1 MSNLLQRTRTGPT
14 DAAPRSRAVPA
25 GLAHLSLACFAL
37 AWLPGLATAQTAE
50 RDRALLD
57 ATAFGGEIVAVEILP
72 LEERAATRDA
82 LADAL
87 TEINEV
93 EALFDPYG
101 EFPRSLGALN
111 RGAGGEPV
119 PLDDRVVEALR
130 RSLLFCI
137 WSENAHGPL
146 GGVLYGAWSLRRPAG
161 GSPDP
166 RFVQQA
172 LEAASCDGLDL
183 DPEASTGRLAAGAR
197 ADLWGFAKG
206 YAVDRAVFRLR
217 AAGATSGW
225 VQIGDVVRAFQD
237 GSDQAGWQVTLD
249 GTGPEDHLVE
259 RIVLHNRAI
268 ALAAKDQRPSLR
280 IAGADWPPYLDQRT
294 GTPIQDKTAVFV
306 ATEEAIDAQGLAVAL
321 FVQNHREGQYRAGQ
335 LSPRPAIKWLL
346 GTIEPPVENS
356 RGWADLPKWRPRQG
370 AAARLPG
377 L

>member
-1 MSNLLQRTRTGPT
+1 MNKRATAS
-14 DAAPRSRAVPA
+14 RSTSVRCTTVLCVRVLFVCLA
-25 GLAHLSLACFAL
+25 GLTSVV
-37 AWLPGLATAQTAE
+37 GAQVADTE
-50 RDRALLD
+50 RALLD
-57 ATAFGGEIVAVEILP
+57 ATAFGGEIVAIEILP
-72 LEERAATRDA
+72 LGERAATRDA

-87 TEINEV
+87 TEINEI
-93 EALFDPYG
+93 EALFDPHG
-101 EFPRSLGALN
+101 EFPRGLGALN
-111 RGAGGEPV
+111 RGSGSEPV

-166 RFVQQA
+166 RFIAQA
-172 LEAASCDGLDL
+172 LEAASCDGLEL
-183 DPEASTGRLAAGAR
+183 DPDAATGRLVAGAR
-197 ADLWGFAKG
+197 ADLWGFTRG

-237 GSDQAGWQVTLD
+237 GDDQAGWQVTLD
-249 GTGPEDHLVE
+249 ATDPKDHLVE
-259 RIVLHNRAI
+259 RIVLHNRAV
-268 ALAAKDQRPSLR
+268 ALASRSQRPKLR
-280 IAGADWPPYLDQRT
+280 IAGADWAPYLDQRT

-306 ATEEAIDAQGLAVAL
+306 ATDEAIDAQGLAVAL

-346 GTIEPPVENS
+346 GTLEPPVENS
-356 RGWADLPKWRPRQG
+356 RGWADLPKWRPRAG
-370 AAARLPG
+370 AVARPPDR
-377 L
+377 

>member
-1 MSNLLQRTRTGPT
+1 MSQPRQPVGSRTLGKGRASRLGP
-14 DAAPRSRAVPA
+14 
-25 GLAHLSLACFAL
+25 LASLLACLAFADL
-37 AWLPGLATAQTAE
+37 AGAQTAD

-57 ATAFGGEIVAVEILP
+57 ATAFGGAVVAIEILP

-93 EALFDPYG
+93 EALLDPYG
-101 EFPRSLGALN
+101 AFPRGLGALN
-111 RGAGGEPV
+111 RGAGSDPV

-166 RFVQQA
+166 RFIEQA
-172 LEAASCDGLDL
+172 LEAASCDGLAL
-183 DPEASTGRLAAGAR
+183 DPSTSTGRLAAGVR
-197 ADLWGFAKG
+197 ADLWGFARG
-206 YAVDRAVFRLR
+206 YAVDRATFRLR

-237 GSDQAGWQVTLD
+237 GADQLGWQVTLD
-249 GTGPEDHLVE
+249 ATDPKDHLIE

-268 ALAAKDQRPSLR
+268 ALTSKDHRPALR
-280 IAGADWPPYLDQRT
+280 IAGADWAPYLDQRT
-294 GTPIQDKTAVFV
+294 GLPIQDKTAVFV
-306 ATEEAIDAQGLAVAL
+306 ATDEAIDAQGLSVAL

-346 GTIEPPVENS
+346 GTLDPPVINS
-356 RGWADLPKWRPRQG
+356 RDWADLPKWRPRQG
-370 AAARLPG
+370 ALANPPPLP
-377 L
+377 

>member
-1 MSNLLQRTRTGPT
+1 MATFGFFGTPGRSEPF
-14 DAAPRSRAVPA
+14 AASQADDQP
-25 GLAHLSLACFAL
+25 
-37 AWLPGLATAQTAE
+37 
-50 RDRALLD
+50 RALLD
-57 ATAFGGEIVAVEILP
+57 ANAFGGEVVAIEILP

-87 TEINEV
+87 TEVNEV

-101 EFPRSLGALN
+101 EFPRGLGALN

-161 GSPDP
+161 ASPDP
-166 RFVQQA
+166 RFIQQA
-172 LEAASCDGLDL
+172 LEAAACEGLDL
-183 DPEASTGRLAAGAR
+183 DPQASTGRLEIGVR

-237 GSDQAGWQVTLD
+237 GPDQPGWQVTLD
-249 GTGPEDHLVE
+249 ATDPKDQLVE

-268 ALAAKDQRPSLR
+268 ALAAKDHRPALR
-280 IAGADWPPYLDQRT
+280 IAGVDWAPYLDQRT
-294 GTPIQDKTAVFV
+294 GAPIQDKTAVFV
-306 ATEEAIDAQGLAVAL
+306 ATDEAIDAQGLAVAL
-321 FVQNHREGQYRAGQ
+321 FVQNHREGQFRAGR

-346 GTIEPPVENS
+346 GTLDPPLENS
-356 RGWADLPKWRPRQG
+356 RGWADLPKWRPRRG
-370 AAARLPG
+370 AAALQPPG